1 MPSSSLVAI
10 SRIPIAT
17 EFKGCSRVKSVVKF
31 RTKMHWPKTLFAEKI
46 IVTVLSAMRDFRW
59 SVLHSHVPQSLLSDQ
74 VTCVE
79 SSAMCALSIEIDRVL
94 SFLTIRRH
102 LLFFYSYPQGYPTEP
117 IETMLRRHG
126 NDMLYELE
134 MFVDDCYERG
144 NNFPAVVHPYFIR
157 GPTVF
162 VPMAYDA
169 PAFPH
174 VPSSE
179 QSAIGF
185 MLILGS
191 FCKSHDYGM
200 IRWNG
205 PTS

>member
-1 MPSSSLVAI
+1 
-10 SRIPIAT
+10 
-17 EFKGCSRVKSVVKF
+17 
-31 RTKMHWPKTLFAEKI
+31 
-46 IVTVLSAMRDFRW
+46 MRCFRW
-59 SVLHSHVPQSLLSDQ
+59 SVLHSHVPQHLLSDQ

-126 NDMLYELE
+126 DDMLYELE

-162 VPMAYDA
+162 VPMAYHG

-174 VPSSE
+174 VLCFASVAEAGFSPSPE

-200 IRWNG
+200 IRRNG
-205 PTS
+205 STPKRRSRSLPIMVDC

>member
-1 MPSSSLVAI
+1 
-10 SRIPIAT
+10 
-17 EFKGCSRVKSVVKF
+17 
-31 RTKMHWPKTLFAEKI
+31 
-46 IVTVLSAMRDFRW
+46 MRGFRW

-94 SFLTIRRH
+94 SFLAIRRH

-117 IETMLRRHG
+117 IQTMLRRHG

-134 MFVDDCYERG
+134 MFVDDCYECG
-144 NNFPAVVHPYFIR
+144 NSFPAVVHPYFTR

-169 PAFPH
+169 PAFPR
-174 VPSSE
+174 VLCFASVCRSSSSE
-179 QSAIGF
+179 QSAICF
-185 MLILGS
+185 MLIPGG
-191 FCKSHDYGM
+191 FCKSRDYGM

-205 PTS
+205 STYQTKIAFASDHG